1 MFSVNLSYTVRVM
14 LGETPVSQ
22 NNKQKDTDGNIDE
35 MRCGLRRI
43 GQDPLG
49 REASAAYEQLQKAQ
63 SKGWWDR
70 PVIPALRELRQEDQS
85 SRPTWIHSSFQEG
98 RKGGREGEGDQHRD

>member
-1 MFSVNLSYTVRVM
+1 MLGRLRQKDSYVFSVNLSYTVRVM

-63 SKGWWDR
+63 SK
-70 PVIPALRELRQEDQS
+70 A
-85 SRPTWIHSSFQEG
+85 
-98 RKGGREGEGDQHRD
+98 GGTVL